1 MEDIDIEAGD
11 TGEQRDSRGRLT
23 KGHAKLPG
31 SGRKPGVGDW
41 NARCVAESMQCSP
54 LIAALTVI
62 KTWHWPLA
70 PGEKPGDRKRCSP
83 ELWTRIL
90 LETVNARREIP
101 LSERACEVLDR
112 RTAVNR
118 RGCSPLPLPAGTW
131 SNRP

>member
-31 SGRKPGVGDW
+31 SGRKPGVGNW

-90 LETVNARREIP
+90 LETLTRDARFRYR
-101 LSERACEVLDR
+101 SGRCEVLDR
-112 RTAVNR
+112 R
-118 RGCSPLPLPAGTW
+118 RG
-131 SNRP
+131 